1 MSISGVTDPGYNESM
16 HPIFIAGAA
25 VIGLPIL
32 LHILLRQQPKK
43 LVFPAMRFLKQRQKT
58 NQRRVQLKHILLLLL
73 RCLLLALF
81 ALALFQPTIS
91 TGGLKN
97 PFGDEPV
104 AAVIIIDTSPSMG
117 YRVAGTSR
125 LDEARR
131 RATELLDELP
141 PNSKVAILP
150 THDPSG
156 TWQPT
161 ALEARQQIDALR
173 EPSGSAQP
181 LGPALRAAYDLLATA
196 DENNPEGAEPLVK
209 LVAVF
214 GDGTVGSWNAK
225 DVSGLQAKRDSLP
238 TPPTHVFF
246 NVGAE
251 KRINL
256 TISEVKMDTDRLP
269 GTADAVVTAL
279 IRSDGENKDGLPITA
294 QLDDGPTE
302 VVTLNLARDQ
312 TVPAVFTF
320 RKPQPGFHTVKV
332 KIDRAN
338 EDALPFDNERVFT
351 FEVQPKR
358 RILAISDRT
367 DYVKFWRDS
376 HNFGTQEFECTVAT
390 PDAVPPLGPYEM
402 VAVIAVA
409 DPKPF
414 ATALIDY
421 VKGGGK
427 LLLAPDGPGS
437 NTDEKRATA
446 YDEAIG
452 GLLPAVL
459 GNEVKSFARPK
470 DKDNPPVFGL
480 PWKLDEESDLRP
492 LMFAPIRDWQ
502 KQGNIDI
509 FDKTRI
515 VAKYRKPEPSNGIV
529 AKYADPEST
538 PAVVERAFDKGHVLM
553 LTTRIDDASG
563 DDNDF
568 WNNYWK
574 TDNSWSVVFPW
585 LVTRYL
591 CDMGTEVAG
600 SEAGGKRRYNF
611 ATGAEVPVPVRMFA
625 PNGERRIR
633 LEGPGV
639 AAGKS
644 KFTLPADVTTL
655 TLRNKPPADARGA
668 AKPDLW
674 ELEGDPLLTPGA
686 FALYPD
692 GVESP
697 WRFGFSL
704 AVPPSESDLQLVPI
718 ESLAEL
724 FTKENVVPLSQK
736 VTLAEYLETRKNSNI
751 ELFPALV
758 IGVLIFFA
766 FEGIMANRFYKLK

>member
-1 MSISGVTDPGYNESM
+1 MSISGVTDPGYNEPM

-43 LVFPAMRFLKQRQKT
+43 LIFPAMRFLKQRQKT
-58 NQRRVQLKHILLLLL
+58 NQRRVQLKHIFLLLL

-81 ALALFQPTIS
+81 ALALFQPTLS

-117 YRVAGTSR
+117 YRVASVTR
-125 LDEARR
+125 LEEARR

-209 LVAVF
+209 LVAVL
-214 GDGTVGSWNAK
+214 GDGTVGSWDAK
-225 DVSGLQAKRDSLP
+225 DVSGLLAKRSSLP

-246 NVGAE
+246 NVGVDKPE
-251 KRINL
+251 NL
-256 TISEVKMDTDRLP
+256 AITELKMDTDRLS
-269 GTADAVVTAL
+269 GAADAVVTAL
-279 IRSDGENKDGLPITA
+279 VRSDGKDTDGLPVTA

-302 VVTLNLARDQ
+302 VVTLNLPRGQ
-312 TVPAVFTF
+312 TMPAVFTF
-320 RKPQPGFHTVKV
+320 RKPKPGFHTVKV

-358 RILAISDRT
+358 NILAISDRT

-421 VKGGGK
+421 AKGGGK

-437 NTDEKRATA
+437 DTDENRAAA
-446 YDEAIG
+446 YGALGE
-452 GLLPAVL
+452 LLPAPL
-459 GNEVKSFARPK
+459 GKVESFARPK
-470 DKDNPPVFGL
+470 DDPPVFGL
-480 PWKLDEESDLRP
+480 PWKLDEEADLRP
-492 LMFAPIRDWQ
+492 TMFAPIRDWQ

-509 FDKTRI
+509 FKTPRI
-515 VAKYRKPEPSNGIV
+515 VAKYRKLGASNALVV
-529 AKYADPEST
+529 AKYADPENT
-538 PAVVERAFDKGHVLM
+538 PAVVERDFGKGHVML
-553 LTTRIDDASG
+553 LTTRIDDE
-563 DDNDF
+563 DPKDF
-568 WNNYWK
+568 WNDYWK
-574 TDNSWSVVFPW
+574 TDHSWSVVFPW

-600 SEAGGKRRYNF
+600 NEAGGKRRYNF
-611 ATGAEVPVPVRMFA
+611 TTGAEVPVPVRLFA

-674 ELEGDPLLTPGA
+674 ELEGEPLLTPGA

-697 WRFGFSL
+697 WRFGFSVT
-704 AVPPSESDLQLVPI
+704 VPASESDLNLVPVD
-718 ESLAEL
+718 SLAEV
-724 FTKENVVPLSQK
+724 FTKENVVPLGQK
-736 VTLAEYLETRKNSNI
+736 VKLAEYLETRKNSNI
-751 ELFPALV
+751 ELFPMLV
-758 IGVLIFFA
+758 ICVLIFFA